1 MRATVEGKRNSP
13 VGNWSRNCPFENSI
27 VFLWVEENNRFSL
40 MMAVF
45 ESNAFQRLFLFGK
58 FWKEESFIIS
68 LLRNYSR
75 WNWIS
80 IRNSVFRTII
90 PIIYFFKERKLY
102 RIRIDKFFPKFNIPF
117 KKRKLAIRTRFSYNP
132 RYIDLSFQIFQNAT
146 QRTPVIRT
154 NYPWIINAT
163 SLACPRN

>member
-117 KKRKLAIRTRFSYNP
+117 KKKKNGNSNKILVQSSLHRLKFPNFPKRNTAYTGYPRKL
-132 RYIDLSFQIFQNAT
+132 
-146 QRTPVIRT
+146 
-154 NYPWIINAT
+154 
-163 SLACPRN
+163 SLDY

>member
-45 ESNAFQRLFLFGK
+45 ESNAFQRLFGK

-68 LLRNYSR
+68 LLRNCSR

-80 IRNSVFRTII
+80 IQNSII
-90 PIIYFFKERKLY
+90 PSLLFISLKKENCTGFELINFFQSS
-102 RIRIDKFFPKFNIPF
+102 IFPL
-117 KKRKLAIRTRFSYNP
+117 KKRKMAIRTRFSYNP

-146 QRTPVIRT
+146 QRTPVIRA